1 MSVSES
7 FSRGKHHINPLRCV
21 HIAQVQQIPK
31 EEFLAGDETSV
42 KVETRERYSI
52 FDDCLPG
59 EQGPSY
65 HPLPRSSDH
74 VLEQVELFD
83 DWEEGNVP
91 TSKDLKNP
99 VPPRTAA
106 SGGDIAEL
114 EPRPESRSLLENDDE
129 GDDFNTQG
137 DDINIEGDD
146 LNTVGDDL
154 VDTEPFSPST
164 NLLLSPA
171 QPKDSLDKDSDSI
184 ILIEDEVE
192 TREEEKFRQNQMEN
206 MKRQLELTDSL
217 LKAKRAELEQ
227 LEIKR
232 NEEVSC
238 YEKKLQMKESE
249 IALMR
254 ERHLAELATKQDE
267 WKAEMAR
274 ELKEQAQCKA
284 NEILKL
290 RADLERAH
298 KEKEEVLKEK
308 EEALAK
314 LNSIIKIVAP
324 SEVKREVEYV
334 ERPTTNDDSTP
345 SGVKREMEEMESDEA
360 VPEKIPRYSQW
371 AAL

>member
-1 MSVSES
+1 MSVSNY

-31 EEFLAGDETSV
+31 EEFLAGDKTSV

-59 EQGPSY
+59 DQGPSY

-106 SGGDIAEL
+106 SGDDIAEL
-114 EPRPESRSLLENDDE
+114 EPRPESRSLLEDDNE
-129 GDDFNTQG
+129 GDNFNT
-137 DDINIEGDD
+137 EGDD
-146 LNTVGDDL
+146 LNTNGDDL
-154 VDTEPFSPST
+154 VDTEPFSPCT
-164 NLLLSPA
+164 NLLLSPG

-192 TREEEKFRQNQMEN
+192 TREEGGFRQNQMEN

-274 ELKEQAQCKA
+274 ELKEQAQSKA
-284 NEILKL
+284 NEILKF
-290 RADLERAH
+290 RADFEKAR
-298 KEKEEVLKEK
+298 KEKEEVLKDK

-314 LNSIIKIVAP
+314 LNSIIQIVAP

-334 ERPTTNDDSTP
+334 ERLTTNDASTP
-345 SGVKREMEEMESDEA
+345 NGVKRELQEMESDEG
-360 VPEKIPRYSQW
+360 VPEKRLRYSQW